1 MSAAKPA
8 ERFAGVPDELKAE
21 ASWVLWRYEHR
32 DGKPTK
38 APRQTNGRRADSTK
52 PETWTTFAAA
62 VAAYVRGR
70 FDGIGFVFRPDNPYC
85 GADIDDATEEEA
97 RRWLER
103 FDSYAERS
111 PSGNG
116 LHIICKAEVPK
127 GTNRDEGELY
137 SSGRF
142 FTVTGDVVRETAIR
156 EAQDAAD
163 EFYGFLRRNDKEPT
177 ERRPS
182 TPTLTDAEVVR
193 LAEGARNGAE
203 FSAVYQ
209 GGGEFKSGSERD
221 MSLASRIA
229 FWTQDE
235 AQIERIMRGSGCVR
249 DKWDQ
254 HRAYL
259 RDTISKALDGL
270 TETYTPAGER
280 TRVTF
285 GGRRASAAGFSVVSG
300 GRQDR
305 EREWPKL
312 EEEAYR
318 GLFGRVVE
326 LAEEHT
332 EGDPVAL
339 LAGALAAFGSAV
351 GRGPHVQIGATKH
364 HVNLFVGIVGDTSK
378 GRKGSTWDPVENV
391 MHASDRR
398 WTEHRIQS
406 GLSSG
411 EGLISEVRDRV
422 EAPTRTAKCAW

>member
-1 MSAAKPA
+1 M
-8 ERFAGVPDELKAE
+8 
-21 ASWVLWRYEHR
+21 
-32 DGKPTK
+32 
-38 APRQTNGRRADSTK
+38 
-52 PETWTTFAAA
+52 
-62 VAAYVRGR
+62 
-70 FDGIGFVFRPDNPYC
+70 
-85 GADIDDATEEEA
+85 
-97 RRWLER
+97 
-103 FDSYAERS
+103 
-111 PSGNG
+111 
-116 LHIICKAEVPK
+116 
-127 GTNRDEGELY
+127 
-137 SSGRF
+137 
-142 FTVTGDVVRETAIR
+142 TGDVVRETAIR

-300 GRQDR
+300 GGRTGNANGPSSR
-305 EREWPKL
+305 RRHTGAFSGASWSSRRSTR
-312 EEEAYR
+312 R
-318 GLFGRVVE
+318 GTRWRYSPAPSLRS
-326 LAEEHT
+326 
-332 EGDPVAL
+332 
-339 LAGALAAFGSAV
+339 AA
-351 GRGPHVQIGATKH
+351 P
-364 HVNLFVGIVGDTSK
+364 
-378 GRKGSTWDPVENV
+378 
-391 MHASDRR
+391 
-398 WTEHRIQS
+398 
-406 GLSSG
+406 
-411 EGLISEVRDRV
+411 
-422 EAPTRTAKCAW
+422 